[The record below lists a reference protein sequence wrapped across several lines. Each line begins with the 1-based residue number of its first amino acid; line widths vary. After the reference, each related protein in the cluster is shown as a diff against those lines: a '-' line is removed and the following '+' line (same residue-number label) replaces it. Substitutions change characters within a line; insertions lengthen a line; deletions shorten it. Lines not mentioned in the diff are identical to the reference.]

1 MILTLQSVNK
11 SFGKDQT
18 YIEALKPVDF
28 QINAGEMVAVIG
40 PSGSGKSTFL
50 TIAGLLQQPTN
61 GEVIINNQDVS
72 KLTEKQRAKIRLKQ
86 IGFILQSSNLV
97 PFLKVKDQFN
107 LLDKVNQTNI
117 SKDEFNTQVETL
129 GLTSVMN
136 QFPSELSGGQRQR
149 VAILKAMYTN
159 PSLILADEP
168 TASLDSERAFEV
180 IQMIQRIVKDTNK
193 AAIIVTHDNRLL
205 EYFDKVYVMEDG
217 YLKEQIEK

>member
-1 MILTLQSVNK
+1 MVLTLQSVNK
-11 SFGKDQT
+11 SFGNDQT

>member
-1 MILTLQSVNK
+1 MVLTLTEVNK

-18 YIEALKPVDF
+18 YVEALKPVDF
-28 QINAGEMVAVIG
+28 NINAGEMAAVIG

-61 GEVIINNQDVS
+61 GKVIINNQDVS
-72 KLTEKQRAKIRLKQ
+72 KLSERQRAKIRLKH

-97 PFLKVKDQFN
+97 PFLKVKDQFK
-107 LLDKVNQTNI
+107 LLAQVNKNHIQPA
-117 SKDEFNTQVETL
+117 DFNNQVETL
-129 GLTSVMN
+129 GLTAVMN
-136 QFPSELSGGQRQR
+136 QFPAELSGGQRQR

-168 TASLDSERAFEV
+168 TASLDSARAYEV
-180 IQMIQRIVKDTNK
+180 IEMIQRIVKETNK

-205 EYFDKVYVMEDG
+205 DYFDKVYVMEDG
-217 YLKEQIEK
+217 NLTLQD